1 MIRKHGMVR
10 AVALTAFLFGLLIW
24 AYVIVIQ
31 VTHPIWVVEP
41 FSHVNI
47 FPFNWRLDE
56 VGMVAFAVAGVG
68 FLVWQIELNAK
79 NR

>member
-68 FLVWQIELNAK
+68 FLVWQIELDAK
-79 NR
+79 NK